1 MHDVLA
7 NTFSSRLIRA
17 DRDLDLRRL
26 FEIGSPS
33 RRSPKGLGGPNR
45 YNRFVTAC
53 RIGHSGKLFVVS
65 FRHAVP
71 VVTMVSRDSTS
82 APVKKALRCYEK
94 HLRGGLSRKKKAAL
108 ATVGTVASLSA
119 TPFLIRKMLDD
130 TCSKGV
136 NRNNEIQKRDYSLF
150 ENTQLNITSYLAA
163 GEFGTVFH
171 SENSGVVIKT
181 STTCYT
187 FMIEVNC
194 LNILKD
200 SGIVPKLYDYHQGS
214 RNAMNLDVL
223 FPSFG
228 NRVVSDSE
236 TDTKVV
242 AKPDV
247 PLYVLVIEKL
257 DKNVLEYL
265 KDGNFG
271 FDLLNIPVQNRWS
284 TILITDYQ
292 LKKLAQKIITCL
304 NVLDDHNILH
314 RDFHLQNIMMKKA
327 DPVIDKDF
335 PYDVFII
342 DFGNAWIRTDEYSDS
357 SIKIYGSPMNP
368 GSYSWYYDL
377 HPDLLKNYTSFI
389 TSQGLQLMML
399 EDEFRVLN
407 KTPVPNCKKLLVYVN
422 DFKNATNAI
431 K

>member
-1 MHDVLA
+1 
-7 NTFSSRLIRA
+7 
-17 DRDLDLRRL
+17 
-26 FEIGSPS
+26 
-33 RRSPKGLGGPNR
+33 
-45 YNRFVTAC
+45 
-53 RIGHSGKLFVVS
+53 
-65 FRHAVP
+65 
-71 VVTMVSRDSTS
+71 
-82 APVKKALRCYEK
+82 
-94 HLRGGLSRKKKAAL
+94 
-108 ATVGTVASLSA
+108 
-119 TPFLIRKMLDD
+119 
-130 TCSKGV
+130 
-136 NRNNEIQKRDYSLF
+136 
-150 ENTQLNITSYLAA
+150 
-163 GEFGTVFH
+163 
-171 SENSGVVIKT
+171 
-181 STTCYT
+181 
-187 FMIEVNC
+187 
-194 LNILKD
+194 
-200 SGIVPKLYDYHQGS
+200 
-214 RNAMNLDVL
+214 
-223 FPSFG
+223 
-228 NRVVSDSE
+228 
-236 TDTKVV
+236 VV